1 MVTVSKYNG
10 DTFFINEN
18 EYINLSFLK
27 DEKKFIAQPIQPTAH
42 IGVFCETIEIDDV
55 MEVLYTN
62 EAHPTVL
69 KYNTISIK
77 VDEPEKRQDGVFV
90 KNIVDLSC
98 FSVRTVNVLYAA
110 DIRTIADLT
119 KLQKVDVLKLRNA
132 GKGTLSEINDFFEKY
147 GLEWYNG

>member
-1 MVTVSKYNG
+1 MITVSKYNG

-27 DEKKFIAQPIQPTAH
+27 DEKKFIAQPIQRTAH
-42 IGVFCETIEIDDV
+42 LGVFSETIEIEDV

-62 EAHPTVL
+62 EAHPTAL

-77 VDEPEKRQDGVFV
+77 VDESEKRQDGVFV
-90 KNIVDLSC
+90 KNIEDLSC
-98 FSVRTVNVLYAA
+98 FSVRTINVLYAA